1 MNTSTPQDPLA
12 ALKKSSPGDPIIP
25 ALEHINIHLDTMK
38 SHAKSIARDATSL
51 RNTRKMIFFI
61 ACLVSAGV
69 GSAGT
74 WYAMHRI
81 PPPPP
86 PPMPEAEI
94 LRRAGITL
102 YITSKIDGTGLQII
116 GRKGDV
122 ARATTP
128 QESNQPGYLFIWRN
142 Q

>member
-1 MNTSTPQDPLA
+1 MNTSIPQDPLA

-25 ALEHINIHLDTMK
+25 ALEHINNHLDTMK
-38 SHAKSIARDATSL
+38 SHAKSIAHDAISL
-51 RNTRKMIFFI
+51 RNTRKMIFLV
-61 ACLVSAGV
+61 ACLVSAGA

-74 WYAMHRI
+74 WYAMRQL
-81 PPPPP
+81 PSPQP
-86 PPMPEAEI
+86 PPMPEEEI

-116 GRKGDV
+116 GRKGDI
-122 ARATTP
+122 ARPTTP
-128 QESNQPGYLFIWRN
+128 QESTLPGYVFVWRK